1 MKRTIVYLCLLW
13 IPWIALAHPVARIS
27 DQVRY
32 TPEDQ
37 KVFEKVMDVLVPL
50 RNESVSVLIMKAAE
64 AMQETP
70 YVGGHWSKPRKC

>member
-13 IPWIALAHPVARIS
+13 IPWIALAHLGARIS

-50 RNESVSVLIMKAAE
+50 RNESVSVLIRIAA
-64 AMQETP
+64 
-70 YVGGHWSKPRKC
+70 